1 MLPRPH
7 TAELQHQWDNDIKWL
22 HTAPRGQE
30 IGSHSAAKH
39 IRSAQQLLHYSL
51 GNVPGCLSSP
61 QTQDGSFC
69 GPLPWKPVSLEDS
82 VLWSPGWCGVAG
94 TWKCRQAPEES
105 QEEALH
111 LEKPPSWW
119 SRSRGLN
126 LWAEM
131 GQDLGAQGP
140 MCTSHTHQRQPAPPA
155 QSPHGAGP
163 QWGPT
168 PLDHYCIILLG
179 EEAQHKKYHNPKTE
193 SIVNKEIMSVQLLL
207 NLWLPISTISNN
219 NNKILCF

>member
-1 MLPRPH
+1 
-7 TAELQHQWDNDIKWL
+7 
-22 HTAPRGQE
+22 
-30 IGSHSAAKH
+30 
-39 IRSAQQLLHYSL
+39 
-51 GNVPGCLSSP
+51 
-61 QTQDGSFC
+61 
-69 GPLPWKPVSLEDS
+69 
-82 VLWSPGWCGVAG
+82 
-94 TWKCRQAPEES
+94 
-105 QEEALH
+105 
-111 LEKPPSWW
+111 
-119 SRSRGLN
+119 
-126 LWAEM
+126 M

-193 SIVNKEIMSVQLLL
+193 SIFNKEIMSVQLLL